1 MYFWA
6 EPAKNIDSLVIQ
18 KEKESSS
25 IALSPPSDIFT
36 EMEWEVLYLLM
47 QFHSTK
53 EISLRMG
60 VTVLSVRKTIERMM
74 YKSCTNTRKSLIDY
88 CIACN
93 ISTYIHTFLL
103 NISLDIS

>member
-6 EPAKNIDSLVIQ
+6 EPAKYVDSLVIQ

-53 EISLRMG
+53 EISIRMG
-60 VTVLSVRKTIERMM
+60 VTVLSVRKTIERM
-74 YKSCTNTRKSLIDY
+74 
-88 CIACN
+88 
-93 ISTYIHTFLL
+93 
-103 NISLDIS
+103 